1 MVRGVVGSPMS
12 LPDLSQ
18 LPLNEHRALVLHR
31 QARRAVFEA
40 WEAWEEAAKRY
51 RQLVERVCAEELSP
65 LPCRVFR
72 PRYDERD
79 RAAMYANRKLDVWI
93 AAQAREEAVFQ
104 QVRQLLPSEG
114 VLRPPAGRVYERFPM
129 LARGL
134 SDSDRTRSLGLG
146 ITHV

>member
-1 MVRGVVGSPMS
+1 MS

-31 QARRAVFEA
+31 QARRAVAEA
-40 WEAWEEAAKRY
+40 WEAWEEAAGRY
-51 RQLVERVCAEELSP
+51 RQRLTAWIFERTTQITREYRFPPEALR
-65 LPCRVFR
+65 L
-72 PRYDERD
+72 
-79 RAAMYANRKLDVWI
+79 AAIDANRKLDVWL
-93 AAQAREEAVFQ
+93 AAQAHEEAVFQ

>member
-1 MVRGVVGSPMS
+1 MIREAIGEPMS

-51 RQLVERVCAEELSP
+51 RQRRNAWNWERTSQKTRE
-65 LPCRVFR
+65 
-72 PRYDERD
+72 Y
-79 RAAMYANRKLDVWI
+79 RAPPETLNLAAIDANRKLDVWI

-104 QVRQLLPSEG
+104 QVRHLLPSEG
-114 VLRPPAGRVYERFPM
+114 VLRPPAGRVYERFPER
-129 LARGL
+129 AREEED
-134 SDSDRTRSLGLG
+134 SDSDSDSDWE
-146 ITHV
+146 